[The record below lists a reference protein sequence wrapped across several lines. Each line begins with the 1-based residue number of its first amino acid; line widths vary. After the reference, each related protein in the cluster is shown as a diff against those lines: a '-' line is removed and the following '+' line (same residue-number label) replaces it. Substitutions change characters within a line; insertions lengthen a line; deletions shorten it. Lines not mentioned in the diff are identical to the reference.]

1 MRVEKKENGS
11 RERRS
16 KTVRTYLNEY
26 TANHAISEKDTLG
39 LASAARCGDLT
50 ALNTLVDTHLSLVKT
65 VARKYQNQG
74 LSFQELTYTGNIGL
88 IKAANRFDESKG
100 VSFRT
105 YAIWWIRQTISK
117 ALQEHLRISEVKDV
131 SLTDLWVIPESF
143 SNWEEMDDTEPSR
156 KQMYAFLETKVYEIA
171 KLNPKAHPER
181 FAWLP
186 RP

>member
-1 MRVEKKENGS
+1 MRVEKKENGL

-16 KTVRTYLNEY
+16 KTVRTYLTEY
-26 TANHAISEKDTLG
+26 TANNAVTDKDILC
-39 LASAARCGDLT
+39 LASAAQCGDLS
-50 ALNTLVDTHLSLVKT
+50 ALNTLVDTHLSLVNT

-74 LSFQELTYTGNIGL
+74 LSFQELCYTGNIGL
-88 IKAANRFDESKG
+88 IKAADRFDERKG

-105 YAIWWIRQTISK
+105 YAIWWIRQSISK
-117 ALQEHLRISEVKDV
+117 ALQEHLRISEVKYV

-143 SNWEEMDDTEPSR
+143 SNWEALDDTEPSR

-171 KLNPKAHPER
+171 KLNPKAHPEL

-186 RP
+186 CA